1 MKYLAIDYGQKRTG
15 IAVSDTGGSMAFP
28 RKTILMRTRAAFF
41 EELLALI
48 EAEATDAIVIGL
60 PINLD
65 GEESLTTRQVRN
77 FSKSLARRTTLPL
90 FWMEEALSSY
100 EAERDLRDAGRS
112 AAQGLGQYP
121 TSRPPCCNPATLPRS
136 TGSQTENH
144 MNESPEET
152 KNTPADPGAPRPE
165 ETGIPSGVSD
175 TRNQQAP
182 PDRQHFR
189 CVIPRSSKNWAA
201 RLTRSPGEAS
211 PLDGEEPGNASAR
224 FRARDAQTQTALAA
238 LPARVHAAGPAGLRR
253 SRSAGL

>member
-48 EAEATDAIVIGL
+48 EAEATDA
-60 PINLD
+60 NLD

-112 AAQGLGQYP
+112 AAQGRAVL
-121 TSRPPCCNPATLPRS
+121 
-136 TGSQTENH
+136 
-144 MNESPEET
+144 
-152 KNTPADPGAPRPE
+152 D
-165 ETGIPSGVSD
+165 
-175 TRNQQAP
+175 QQAAV
-182 PDRQHFR
+182 RILQSF
-189 CVIPRSSKNWAA
+189 
-201 RLTRSPGEAS
+201 
-211 PLDGEEPGNASAR
+211 LDQPEDKR
-224 FRARDAQTQTALAA
+224 KTI
-238 LPARVHAAGPAGLRR
+238 
-253 SRSAGL
+253 

>member
-48 EAEATDAIVIGL
+48 EAEWL

-112 AAQGLGQYP
+112 AAQGRAVL
-121 TSRPPCCNPATLPRS
+121 
-136 TGSQTENH
+136 
-144 MNESPEET
+144 
-152 KNTPADPGAPRPE
+152 D
-165 ETGIPSGVSD
+165 
-175 TRNQQAP
+175 QQAAVRILQSFLDQP
-182 PDRQHFR
+182 
-189 CVIPRSSKNWAA
+189 
-201 RLTRSPGEAS
+201 EAK
-211 PLDGEEPGNASAR
+211 R
-224 FRARDAQTQTALAA
+224 KTI
-238 LPARVHAAGPAGLRR
+238 
-253 SRSAGL
+253 

>member
-90 FWMEEALSSY
+90 FWMEEA
-100 EAERDLRDAGRS
+100 ERDLRDAGRS
-112 AAQGLGQYP
+112 AAQGRAVL
-121 TSRPPCCNPATLPRS
+121 
-136 TGSQTENH
+136 
-144 MNESPEET
+144 
-152 KNTPADPGAPRPE
+152 D
-165 ETGIPSGVSD
+165 
-175 TRNQQAP
+175 QQAAVRILQSFLDQP
-182 PDRQHFR
+182 
-189 CVIPRSSKNWAA
+189 
-201 RLTRSPGEAS
+201 EAK
-211 PLDGEEPGNASAR
+211 R
-224 FRARDAQTQTALAA
+224 KTI
-238 LPARVHAAGPAGLRR
+238 
-253 SRSAGL
+253 

>member
-112 AAQGLGQYP
+112 AAQGRAVLDQQAAVRILQSFLDQP
-121 TSRPPCCNPATLPRS
+121 EAKRIPRRNQKHTCRPRRPAPRRNRHTFRRIGYTES
-136 TGSQTENH
+136 TGS
-144 MNESPEET
+144 
-152 KNTPADPGAPRPE
+152 
-165 ETGIPSGVSD
+165 SGS
-175 TRNQQAP
+175 TT
-182 PDRQHFR
+182 FR
-189 CVIPRSSKNWAA
+189 CVIPRS
-201 RLTRSPGEAS
+201 RE
-211 PLDGEEPGNASAR
+211 
-224 FRARDAQTQTALAA
+224 LAA
-238 LPARVHAAGPAGLRR
+238 D
-253 SRSAGL
+253 

>member
-112 AAQGLGQYP
+112 AAQGRAVLDQQAAVRILRYTGADMAMVGRGVSCNLSSINRKPNGKPYERIPRRNQKHTCRP
-121 TSRPPCCNPATLPRS
+121 RRPAPRRSRHTFRRIGYTES
-136 TGSQTENH
+136 TGS
-144 MNESPEET
+144 
-152 KNTPADPGAPRPE
+152 
-165 ETGIPSGVSD
+165 SGS
-175 TRNQQAP
+175 TT
-182 PDRQHFR
+182 FR
-189 CVIPRSSKNWAA
+189 CVIPRS
-201 RLTRSPGEAS
+201 RE
-211 PLDGEEPGNASAR
+211 
-224 FRARDAQTQTALAA
+224 LAA
-238 LPARVHAAGPAGLRR
+238 D
-253 SRSAGL
+253 

>member
-112 AAQGLGQYP
+112 AAQGRAVLDQQAAVRILQSFLDQP
-121 TSRPPCCNPATLPRS
+121 EAKRIPRRNPKHTCRPRRPAPRRNRHTFRRIGYTES
-136 TGSQTENH
+136 TGS
-144 MNESPEET
+144 
-152 KNTPADPGAPRPE
+152 
-165 ETGIPSGVSD
+165 SGS
-175 TRNQQAP
+175 TT
-182 PDRQHFR
+182 FR
-189 CVIPRSSKNWAA
+189 CVIPRS
-201 RLTRSPGEAS
+201 RE
-211 PLDGEEPGNASAR
+211 
-224 FRARDAQTQTALAA
+224 LAA
-238 LPARVHAAGPAGLRR
+238 D
-253 SRSAGL
+253 